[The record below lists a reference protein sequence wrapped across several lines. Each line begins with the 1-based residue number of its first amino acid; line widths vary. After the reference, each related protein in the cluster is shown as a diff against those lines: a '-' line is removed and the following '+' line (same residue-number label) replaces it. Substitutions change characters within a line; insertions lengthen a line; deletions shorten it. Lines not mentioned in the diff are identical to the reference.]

1 MSLYQ
6 IEMSLHSIH
15 YRNVSSL
22 SSDSDHSDQ
31 SASASNTPPAKRIK
45 KPSASTRQHKGTYR
59 HKVLD
64 KYKKSKKRQNV
75 VSSSSSSSTSSSA
88 TSSDSFDS
96 DHVTTMKKYKR
107 KTHHKK
113 HSKKISSKSLR
124 KGKVKHSALM
134 QYANNYLK
142 PYYENEPV
150 ARDDKLSIAPCS
162 EFISLALVN
171 KGRTIHE
178 DDTFSKAS
186 LHGGVDEIR
195 GTKSP
200 LELDDIVPSETRFV
214 LVEGPPGIGKST
226 LAWELCR
233 KCDTLTSLKHYKMVL
248 LLKLRERRVQN
259 ATSLKDLIYHEDKQF
274 QRKVV
279 NEVRKCE
286 GEGVLFIL
294 DGFDEMPLVIY
305 KENSLIMR
313 LISGSCLPKAT
324 RLVTSRPSVPHKF
337 FPRGFRH
344 VEVLGFTDE
353 CRKKFVEVAFEL
365 EPKILAHFKKFML
378 SNPIINSLMYIPIN
392 CAIIAKVYK
401 DIRKSRELM
410 PKTMTQ
416 LYTIL
421 TLVMIKR
428 HMISSGQ
435 WDEDTRVP
443 SSLKDLPESISMDLK
458 RVSQLAYSGLFKYS
472 HLFKYGDLFKKDV
485 QLVFTDSDVGE
496 GFQHL
501 GLMNAVKE
509 MYVCEGAAT
518 SYSFL
523 HRSIQEFL
531 AAWYVSCHSDLV
543 DEASSKIVYK
553 SVFREVTP
561 QLRVFG
567 QFLCGIVG
575 YNEKFFQG
583 IPTQSIFNS
592 YYLLHCLYE
601 IQDIS
606 KHSLDIK
613 TSHLDILTPLDVYV
627 FGYCLVHV
635 PIQWQSVYIHTSLE
649 MLVHSLSEH
658 TKKTNGGTLG
668 TIKDLIIIKVR
679 HSVHVL
685 SKLTS
690 LTKYFPKFH
699 INSFILYD
707 ISSPFVPV
715 LSDWISKSS
724 PGLTSIALNFSESCE
739 DDYLLYQSIQHITN
753 LEKFSLVCCTPTQKG
768 VQELCKIIS
777 TSSTLTELLLKCQP
791 ALLGKVVKRPRLTS
805 SSLLGDQ
812 LHYKRS
818 ELFTSYELYPVLQAA
833 LSSSTIS
840 TLETNFGYRV
850 CTNAGSIEHVTLDL
864 TSSSSACLKIHQLE
878 VLRAESVQ
886 YLSCIAE
893 MNSIKS
899 IRVHIYNI
907 DDILLAM
914 PHFCCNFIMSLN
926 DSLCHSM
933 ENFYFTIIL
942 SGKYFTEDVKSNP
955 PFRDCMARALRR
967 DPAVPRHNLRRSQ
980 SLCDLRTL
988 HFPHHNQL
996 LQQHDSPRLLSSY
1009 GWRHIPLEKRS
1020 LFAPKQPSLYQ
1031 SCPDLLEM
1039 QALQNMHPLLQK
1051 ALKYD
1056 QYNQYCQLA
1065 YYDEM
1070 SLF

>member
-31 SASASNTPPAKRIK
+31 SASASNTPPAERK
-45 KPSASTRQHKGTYR
+45 KPSTSTRQHKGTHK
-59 HKVLD
+59 HKVLH
-64 KYKKSKKRQNV
+64 KHKKSKKRQRV
-75 VSSSSSSSTSSSA
+75 VSSSNSSSTSSSA

-96 DHVTTMKKYKR
+96 DHVTTTKKHKK

-124 KGKVKHSALM
+124 KGKVQHSALM
-134 QYANNYLK
+134 QYASNYLK
-142 PYYENEPV
+142 PYYQNESV

-162 EFISLALVN
+162 EFISLALVD

-186 LHGGVDEIR
+186 LDSDVDEIR
-195 GTKSP
+195 GAKSP
-200 LELDDIVPSETRFV
+200 LELDDIVPSGTRFV

-233 KCDTLTSLKHYKMVL
+233 KWDTLTSLKHYKMVL

-259 ATSLKDLIYHEDKQF
+259 ATSLEDLIHHEDKRF

-286 GEGVLFIL
+286 GEGVLFML
-294 DGFDEMPLVIY
+294 DGFDEMPSVVHD
-305 KENSLIMR
+305 ENRLIIQ

-324 RLVTSRPSVPHKF
+324 RLVTSRPSALKSY
-337 FPRGFRH
+337 FPQGFRH
-344 VEVLGFTDE
+344 VEVCGFTDE
-353 CRKKFVEVAFEL
+353 CKVRFAEIAFKS
-365 EPKILAHFKKFML
+365 EPKVLAHFKDFIF
-378 SNPIINSLMYIPIN
+378 SNPVINSLMYIPVN
-392 CAIIAKVYK
+392 CAIIAQVYK

-421 TLVMIKR
+421 TLVLIRR

-435 WDEDTRVP
+435 WDKHSKVP
-443 SSLKDLPESISMDLK
+443 SSLKDLPESVSIDLEK
-458 RVSQLAYSGLFKYS
+458 VSKLAYSGLFKE
-472 HLFKYGDLFKKDV
+472 DV

-496 GFQHL
+496 GFEHL

-523 HRSIQEFL
+523 HLSIQEFL

-543 DEASSKIVYK
+543 DEASSKIV
-553 SVFREVTP
+553 SQSGQVTP
-561 QLRVFG
+561 HLRVFG

-575 YNEKFFQG
+575 YNEKIFQG
-583 IPTQSIFNS
+583 ILTQSS
-592 YYLLHCLYE
+592 YQVHCLYE
-601 IQDIS
+601 IRDIS
-606 KHSLDIK
+606 ELKLDIK
-613 TSHLDILTPLDVYV
+613 TSLLQLYNPLDMYV

-635 PIQWQSVYIHTSLE
+635 PIQCQLVFINTSLE
-649 MLVHSLSEH
+649 MLMHSLSEH

-668 TIKDLIIIKVR
+668 TIKHLHIVV
-679 HSVHVL
+679 HHGVHVS

-699 INSFILYD
+699 IDSLTLSG
-707 ISSPFVPV
+707 ISSPLVPV
-715 LSDWISKSS
+715 LSDWISKSL
-724 PGLTSIALNFSESCE
+724 PGLTSIALDFSESCE
-739 DDYLLYQSIQHITN
+739 DDCLLYQSIQHITN
-753 LEKFSLVCCTPTQKG
+753 LEKFSLVCRTPTQKG

-777 TSSTLTELLLKCQP
+777 TSSTLTKSVLQCHP
-791 ALLGKVVKRPRLTS
+791 ALLSDVAKPLPGDP
-805 SSLLGDQ
+805 SLPTLGD
-812 LHYKRS
+812 LLPYKRS

-840 TLETNFGYRV
+840 TLDTNFGYRV
-850 CTNAGSIEHVTLDL
+850 CTNAGSIEHVTLEL
-864 TSSSSACLKIHQLE
+864 IPSTSLSSKIHPLE
-878 VLRAESVQ
+878 VLRSFQ

-899 IRVHIYNI
+899 IRVGIHNI

-914 PHFCCNFIMSLN
+914 PHFCCNYIMSLK
-926 DSLCHSM
+926 DSLHHSM
-933 ENFYFTIIL
+933 ENLNFVSSRYFTHDI
-942 SGKYFTEDVKSNP
+942 KSNP
-955 PFRDCMARALRR
+955 PFRDCMAHALRR

-988 HFPHHNQL
+988 HFPHRHQL
-996 LQQHDSPRLLSSY
+996 LQQHDSPRPLSLLRYRSHPSY
-1009 GWRHIPLEKRS
+1009 GWRHILLKYTGHI
-1020 LFAPKQPSLYQ
+1020 QPSLYQ

-1056 QYNQYCQLA
+1056 QLYYKKTKQLRCT
-1065 YYDEM
+1065 M
-1070 SLF
+1070 

>member
-6 IEMSLHSIH
+6 IEMLLHSIH

-31 SASASNTPPAKRIK
+31 SASASNTPPAERK
-45 KPSASTRQHKGTYR
+45 KPSTSTRQHKGTHK

-64 KYKKSKKRQNV
+64 KHKKSKKRQRV
-75 VSSSSSSSTSSSA
+75 VSSSSPSSTSSSA

-96 DHVTTMKKYKR
+96 DHVTTTKKHKK

-113 HSKKISSKSLR
+113 HSKKISNKSPR

-142 PYYENEPV
+142 PYYENESV
-150 ARDDKLSIAPCS
+150 ACDDKLSIAPCS
-162 EFISLALVN
+162 EFINLALVN
-171 KGRTIHE
+171 KGRAIHE
-178 DDTFSKAS
+178 DDRFSQAS

-195 GTKSP
+195 GAITP
-200 LELDDIVPSETRFV
+200 LELDDIVPSGTRFV

-233 KCDTLTSLKHYKMVL
+233 KWDTLTSLKHYKMVL

-259 ATSLKDLIYHEDKQF
+259 ATSLEDLIYHDDKRF
-274 QRKVV
+274 RREVV
-279 NEVRKCE
+279 NEVWKCE

-294 DGFDEMPLVIY
+294 DGFDEMSSVIR

-324 RLVTSRPSVPHKF
+324 RLVTSRPSALKSY
-337 FPRGFRH
+337 FPQGFRH
-344 VEVLGFTDE
+344 VEVCGFTDE
-353 CRKKFVEVAFEL
+353 CKVRFAEIAFKS
-365 EPKILAHFKKFML
+365 EPKVLAHFKDFIF
-378 SNPIINSLMYIPIN
+378 SNPVINSLMYIPVN
-392 CAIIAKVYK
+392 CAIIAQVYK

-416 LYTIL
+416 LYTTL
-421 TLVMIKR
+421 TLVLIRR

-435 WDEDTRVP
+435 WDKHSKVP
-443 SSLKDLPESISMDLK
+443 SSLKDLPESVSIDLE
-458 RVSQLAYSGLFKYS
+458 RVSQLACSGLFEE
-472 HLFKYGDLFKKDV
+472 DV

-496 GFQHL
+496 DFQHL

-523 HRSIQEFL
+523 HLSIQEFL

-543 DEASSKIVYK
+543 DEASKTVSQFGQVIPHLK
-553 SVFREVTP
+553 
-561 QLRVFG
+561 VFG

-575 YNEKFFQG
+575 YIEKIFQG
-583 IPTQSIFNS
+583 IKTQFS
-592 YYLLHCLYE
+592 YLMHCLYE
-601 IQDIS
+601 IRDIS
-606 KHSLDIK
+606 ELKLNIK
-613 TSHLDILTPLDVYV
+613 TFYIQLSTPLRLTTPLDVYV

-635 PIQWQSVYIHTSLE
+635 PIQCQKVSIHTSLE

-668 TIKDLIIIKVR
+668 TIKNLHIDV
-679 HSVHVL
+679 HDSVHVS

-699 INSFILYD
+699 INSLTLYG
-707 ISSPFVPV
+707 ISSPLVPV

-724 PGLTSIALNFSESCE
+724 PGLTSIALKFSESCE
-739 DDYLLYQSIQHITN
+739 DDCLLYQSIQHITN
-753 LEKFSLVCCTPTQKG
+753 LQEFSLVCRTPTRKG

-777 TSSTLTELLLKCQP
+777 TSSTLTKLVLQCHP
-791 ALLGKVVKRPRLTS
+791 ALLSDVVKA
-805 SSLLGDQ
+805 LLGDPS
-812 LHYKRS
+812 LPTLGDPLPYKRS

-840 TLETNFGYRV
+840 TLKTNFGCRV
-850 CTNAGSIEHVTLDL
+850 CTNAGSIEHVTLE
-864 TSSSSACLKIHQLE
+864 SHKIHPLE
-878 VLRAESVQ
+878 MLRSFQ
-886 YLSCIAE
+886 YLSCVAE
-893 MNSIKS
+893 MNSKS
-899 IRVHIYNI
+899 ISAQVHNI
-907 DDILLAM
+907 DDILFAM

-926 DSLCHSM
+926 DSLHHST
-933 ENFYFTIIL
+933 ENLNLTDILSSRYFTP
-942 SGKYFTEDVKSNP
+942 KVKSNP

-980 SLCDLRTL
+980 SLCDFRTL
-988 HFPHHNQL
+988 HFPHRHQL
-996 LQQHDSPRLLSSY
+996 LQQHDSPRPLPLKRYHSHPSY
-1009 GWRHIPLEKRS
+1009 GWRHIPLKS
-1020 LFAPKQPSLYQ
+1020 TGNIPFLYQ

-1051 ALKYD
+1051 VLRCYE
-1056 QYNQYCQLA
+1056 L
-1065 YYDEM
+1065 YYR
-1070 SLF
+1070 

>member
-1 MSLYQ
+1 MLIYYH
-6 IEMSLHSIH
+6 EMSLHSIH
-15 YRNVSSL
+15 YRNDSSL
-22 SSDSDHSDQ
+22 SSDSDSANQ
-31 SASASNTPPAKRIK
+31 SASASNTPPAKRK
-45 KPSASTRQHKGTYR
+45 KPSASTRQHKGTYK
-59 HKVLD
+59 HKVRG
-64 KYKKSKKRQNV
+64 KHKRNKKRQRA
-75 VSSSSSSSTSSSA
+75 SSSSSTSSSA

-96 DHVTTMKKYKR
+96 DHVTTTKKRHKG
-107 KTHHKK
+107 KHHKK
-113 HSKKISSKSLR
+113 HSMKISSKSL
-124 KGKVKHSALM
+124 KGNKKRNEPMLVRYTN
-134 QYANNYLK
+134 QYLK
-142 PYYENEPV
+142 PYYQNKPV

-162 EFISLALVN
+162 EFISLALVE

-178 DDTFSKAS
+178 NDTFSQAS
-186 LHGGVDEIR
+186 LYGGVDEIR
-195 GTKSP
+195 GAKTP
-200 LELDDIVPSETRFV
+200 LELDDIVPSGTRFV

-233 KCDTLTSLKHYKMVL
+233 KWDTLTSLKHYKMVL

-259 ATSLKDLIYHEDKQF
+259 ATSLEDLIYHDDERF
-274 QRKVV
+274 RREVV
-279 NEVRKCE
+279 NEVWKCE

-294 DGFDEMPLVIY
+294 DGFDEMPSVIR

-324 RLVTSRPSVPHKF
+324 RLVTSRPSALKSY
-337 FPRGFRH
+337 FPQGFRH
-344 VEVLGFTDE
+344 VEVCGFTDE
-353 CRKKFVEVAFEL
+353 CKVRFAEIAFKS
-365 EPKILAHFKKFML
+365 EPKVLAHFKDFIF
-378 SNPIINSLMYIPIN
+378 SNPVINSLMYIPVN
-392 CAIIAKVYK
+392 CAIIAQVYK

-416 LYTIL
+416 LYTTL
-421 TLVMIKR
+421 TLVLIRR

-435 WDEDTRVP
+435 WDKHSKVP
-443 SSLKDLPESISMDLK
+443 SSLKDLPESVSIDLK
-458 RVSQLAYSGLFKYS
+458 RVSQLAYSGLFKE
-472 HLFKYGDLFKKDV
+472 DV

-523 HRSIQEFL
+523 HLSIQEFL

-543 DEASSKIVYK
+543 DEASSKIVTQ
-553 SVFREVTP
+553 SGQVIP
-561 QLRVFG
+561 HLRVFG

-575 YNEKFFQG
+575 YNEKIFQG
-583 IPTQSIFNS
+583 IPTQFS
-592 YYLLHCLYE
+592 YLMHCLYE
-601 IQDIS
+601 IRDIS
-606 KHSLDIK
+606 ELLIKSFLLHIQLSKLKLNISLF
-613 TSHLDILTPLDVYV
+613 TPLDMYV

-635 PIQWQSVYIHTSLE
+635 PIQCQLVLIDTSLE

-668 TIKDLIIIKVR
+668 TIEDLHIEVH
-679 HSVHVL
+679 HSVHVS

-699 INSFILYD
+699 IDYLALNG
-707 ISSPFVPV
+707 ISSPLIPV

-724 PGLTSIALNFSESCE
+724 PGLTRIALKFSESC
-739 DDYLLYQSIQHITN
+739 DDDCLLYQSIQHITN
-753 LEKFSLVCCTPTQKG
+753 LEKFNLMCRTPTQKG

-777 TSSTLTELLLKCQP
+777 TSSTLTELRLQCYP
-791 ALLGKVVKRPRLTS
+791 ALLGEVVKPLP
-805 SSLLGDQ
+805 
-812 LHYKRS
+812 YKRS

-840 TLETNFGYRV
+840 TLETNFGCRV
-850 CTNAGSIEHVTLDL
+850 CTNAGSIEHVTLEL
-864 TSSSSACLKIHQLE
+864 IPSTSLSSKIHPLE
-878 VLRAESVQ
+878 VLRSFQ

-899 IRVHIYNI
+899 IRAQIHNI

-914 PHFCCNFIMSLN
+914 PHFCCNYIMSLN
-926 DSLCHSM
+926 DSLRHSM
-933 ENFYFTIIL
+933 ENLNFASSRYFTH
-942 SGKYFTEDVKSNP
+942 DVKSNP

-988 HFPHHNQL
+988 HFPHHHQL
-996 LQQHDSPRLLSSY
+996 LQQHDSPRPLSSY
-1009 GWRHIPLEKRS
+1009 GWRYIPLKNTGHIQPFP
-1020 LFAPKQPSLYQ
+1020 LGVLAPIERSLYQ

-1039 QALQNMHPLLQK
+1039 QALQNMHPLLHN
-1051 ALKYD
+1051 ALGYD
-1056 QYNQYCQLA
+1056 QL
-1065 YYDEM
+1065 YYTHAPSFTESSEFELSSTSD
-1070 SLF
+1070 SSFC

>member
-1 MSLYQ
+1 
-6 IEMSLHSIH
+6 
-15 YRNVSSL
+15 
-22 SSDSDHSDQ
+22 
-31 SASASNTPPAKRIK
+31 
-45 KPSASTRQHKGTYR
+45 
-59 HKVLD
+59 
-64 KYKKSKKRQNV
+64 
-75 VSSSSSSSTSSSA
+75 
-88 TSSDSFDS
+88 
-96 DHVTTMKKYKR
+96 
-107 KTHHKK
+107 
-113 HSKKISSKSLR
+113 
-124 KGKVKHSALM
+124 M
-134 QYANNYLK
+134 QYANKYLK
-142 PYYENEPV
+142 PYYQNESV
-150 ARDDKLSIAPCS
+150 ARDDKLSIAPCN
-162 EFISLALVN
+162 EFISLALVD

-195 GTKSP
+195 GAKSP
-200 LELDDIVPSETRFV
+200 LELDDIVPSGTRFV

-233 KCDTLTSLKHYKMVL
+233 KWDTLTSLKHYKMVL
-248 LLKLRERRVQN
+248 QLKLREGRVQN
-259 ATSLKDLIYHEDKQF
+259 ATSLEDLIYHDDEQF
-274 QRKVV
+274 RQKVV
-279 NEVRKCE
+279 NEVWKCE

-294 DGFDEMPLVIY
+294 DGFDEMPSVIR

-324 RLVTSRPSVPHKF
+324 RLVTSRPSGLKSY
-337 FPRGFRH
+337 FPQGFRH

-353 CRKKFVEVAFEL
+353 CKVRYAEIAFKS
-365 EPKILAHFKKFML
+365 EPKVLAHFKDFIF
-378 SNPIINSLMYIPIN
+378 SNPVINSLMYIPVN
-392 CAIIAKVYK
+392 CAIIAQVYK

-416 LYTIL
+416 LYTTL
-421 TLVMIKR
+421 TLVLIRR

-443 SSLKDLPESISMDLK
+443 SSLKDLPESVSIDLK
-458 RVSQLAYSGLFKYS
+458 RVSQLAYSGLFKE
-472 HLFKYGDLFKKDV
+472 DV

-523 HRSIQEFL
+523 HLSIQEFL

-543 DEASSKIVYK
+543 DEASSQIVSQYGLMI
-553 SVFREVTP
+553 P
-561 QLRVFG
+561 HLRVFG
-567 QFLCGIVG
+567 QFLCGTVG
-575 YNEKFFQG
+575 YNEKIFQG
-583 IPTQSIFNS
+583 IPTQSLFDSS
-592 YYLLHCLYE
+592 YLFHCLYE

-606 KHSLDIK
+606 ELKLDIK
-613 TSHLDILTPLDVYV
+613 TFLLHIHLSTPLDVYV

-635 PIQWQSVYIHTSLE
+635 PIQCQTVGISTSLE
-649 MLVHSLSEH
+649 MLMHSLSEH
-658 TKKTNGGTLG
+658 TKKTNDGTLG
-668 TIKDLIIIKVR
+668 TIKDLHISVH
-679 HSVHVL
+679 HSVHVS

-699 INSFILYD
+699 IDSLTLYG
-707 ISSPFVPV
+707 ISSPLVPV

-724 PGLTSIALNFSESCE
+724 PGLTSIALKFSESCE

-753 LEKFSLVCCTPTQKG
+753 LEKFSLVCHTPTRKG
-768 VQELCKIIS
+768 VQELYKIIS
-777 TSSTLTELLLKCQP
+777 TSSTLTKLVLQCHP
-791 ALLGKVVKRPRLTS
+791 ALLSDVAKPLPGDP
-805 SSLLGDQ
+805 SLPTLGDPS
-812 LHYKRS
+812 LPTLGDLLPYKRS

-840 TLETNFGYRV
+840 TLETNFGCRV
-850 CTNAGSIEHVTLDL
+850 CTNAGSIQHVTLKL
-864 TSSSSACLKIHQLE
+864 TPLTFLSLKFHPLE
-878 VLRAESVQ
+878 VLRSFQ

-899 IRVHIYNI
+899 ITVEIDNI
-907 DDILLAM
+907 DDKLFAM

-926 DSLCHSM
+926 DSLHHSM
-933 ENFYFTIIL
+933 ENLDFISLTY
-942 SGKYFTEDVKSNP
+942 DVKNDP
-955 PFRDCMARALRR
+955 PFRDCMVRALRR

-988 HFPHHNQL
+988 HFPHRHQL
-996 LQQHDSPRLLSSY
+996 LQQHDSPRPLSSY
-1009 GWRHIPLEKRS
+1009 GWRHMRS
-1020 LFAPKQPSLYQ
+1020 AFDPIELTLYQ

-1051 ALKYD
+1051 ALKCD
-1056 QYNQYCQLA
+1056 QL
-1065 YYDEM
+1065 YYK
-1070 SLF
+1070 

>member
-1 MSLYQ
+1 MYLHIVVLIYYH
-6 IEMSLHSIH
+6 EMSLHSIH
-15 YRNVSSL
+15 YRNDPSL

-31 SASASNTPPAKRIK
+31 SSSASNTPPAKRK
-45 KPSASTRQHKGTYR
+45 KPSGTHK

-64 KYKKSKKRQNV
+64 KHKKSKKRQRV

-96 DHVTTMKKYKR
+96 DHVTTTKKHRR

-134 QYANNYLK
+134 QYANKYLK
-142 PYYENEPV
+142 PYYQNESV

-162 EFISLALVN
+162 EFINLALVD

-178 DDTFSKAS
+178 DDAFSKAS

-195 GTKSP
+195 GAKSP

-233 KCDTLTSLKHYKMVL
+233 KWDTLTSLKHYKMVL

-259 ATSLKDLIYHEDKQF
+259 ATSLEDLIYHEDKQF

-279 NEVRKCE
+279 SELRKCE

-294 DGFDEMPLVIY
+294 DGFDEMPSVIC

-313 LISGSCLPKAT
+313 LIRGSCLPKAT

-337 FPRGFRH
+337 FPWGFRH

-353 CRKKFVEVAFEL
+353 CRKNFVEVAFES

-416 LYTIL
+416 LYTTL
-421 TLVMIKR
+421 TLVLIKR

-443 SSLKDLPESISMDLK
+443 SSLKDLPDLK
-458 RVSQLAYSGLFKYS
+458 RVSELAYSGLFKK
-472 HLFKYGDLFKKDV
+472 HV

-523 HRSIQEFL
+523 HLSIQEFL

-543 DEASSKIVYK
+543 DEASSKVSQYGRVI
-553 SVFREVTP
+553 P
-561 QLRVFG
+561 HLRVFG

-583 IPTQSIFNS
+583 ILTRSPIDP
-592 YYLLHCLYE
+592 YLMHCLYE
-601 IQDIS
+601 IRDIS
-606 KHSLDIK
+606 ELKLDIK
-613 TSHLDILTPLDVYV
+613 TSLLHIQLTKFKLNIYISLSTPLDVYV

-635 PIQWQSVYIHTSLE
+635 PIQWLLVSIHTSLE

-668 TIKDLIIIKVR
+668 TIKYLHIDVH
-679 HSVHVL
+679 HSVHVS

-699 INSFILYD
+699 INHLTLNG
-707 ISSPFVPV
+707 ISSPLVPV
-715 LSDWISKSS
+715 LSDWISKCS
-724 PGLTSIALNFSESCE
+724 PGLTSIVLRFSESCE

-753 LEKFSLVCCTPTQKG
+753 LERFSLLCRTPTQKG

-777 TSSTLTELLLKCQP
+777 TSSTLTKLELECHP
-791 ALLGKVVKRPRLTS
+791 ALLGGVAKPLPGDP
-805 SSLLGDQ
+805 SLPTLGD
-812 LHYKRS
+812 LLPYKRS

-850 CTNAGSIEHVTLDL
+850 CTNAGSIEHVTLE
-864 TSSSSACLKIHQLE
+864 SHKIHPLE
-878 VLRAESVQ
+878 MLRSFQ

-899 IRVHIYNI
+899 ITVRIDI
-907 DDILLAM
+907 DDILFAV
-914 PHFCCNFIMSLN
+914 PHSCCNFIMSLN
-926 DSLCHSM
+926 DSLSHSI
-933 ENFYFTIIL
+933 EKIHFITGLYP
-942 SGKYFTEDVKSNP
+942 KVNP
-955 PFRDCMARALRR
+955 PFRDCMARTLRR

-988 HFPHHNQL
+988 HFPHRHQL
-996 LQQHDSPRLLSSY
+996 LQQHDSPRPLPLKRYHSHPNY
-1009 GWRHIPLEKRS
+1009 GWRHIPLKS
-1020 LFAPKQPSLYQ
+1020 TGHTQPFLYQ

-1051 ALKYD
+1051 ALECD
-1056 QYNQYCQLA
+1056 QL
-1065 YYDEM
+1065 YYKIQNN
-1070 SLF
+1070 

>member
-1 MSLYQ
+1 MLIYYH
-6 IEMSLHSIH
+6 EMSLHSIH
-15 YRNVSSL
+15 YRNDSSL
-22 SSDSDHSDQ
+22 SSDSDSANQ
-31 SASASNTPPAKRIK
+31 SASASNTPPAKRK
-45 KPSASTRQHKGTYR
+45 KPSASTRQHKGTYK
-59 HKVLD
+59 HKVRG
-64 KYKKSKKRQNV
+64 KHKRNKKRQRA
-75 VSSSSSSSTSSSA
+75 SSSSSTSSST

-96 DHVTTMKKYKR
+96 DHVTTTKKRHKR
-107 KTHHKK
+107 KHHKK
-113 HSKKISSKSLR
+113 HSKKISSKSLKR
-124 KGKVKHSALM
+124 IKQRIEPALVR
-134 QYANNYLK
+134 YANYLK
-142 PYYENEPV
+142 SYYQNESV

-162 EFISLALVN
+162 EFISLALVD
-171 KGRTIHE
+171 KGRTIYE

-186 LHGGVDEIR
+186 LDSGVDEIR
-195 GTKSP
+195 GAKSP
-200 LELDDIVPSETRFV
+200 LELDDIVPSGTRFV

-226 LAWELCR
+226 LARELCR
-233 KCDTLTSLKHYKMVL
+233 KWDTLTSLKHYKMVL

-259 ATSLKDLIYHEDKQF
+259 ATSLEDLIYHDDERF
-274 QRKVV
+274 RREVV
-279 NEVRKCE
+279 NEVWKCE

-294 DGFDEMPLVIY
+294 DGFDEMPPSVVHD
-305 KENSLIMR
+305 ENRLIMR

-324 RLVTSRPSVPHKF
+324 RLVTSRPSALKSY
-337 FPRGFRH
+337 FPQGFRH
-344 VEVLGFTDE
+344 VEVCGFTDE
-353 CRKKFVEVAFEL
+353 CKGRFAEIAFKSEPEV
-365 EPKILAHFKKFML
+365 LAHFKDFIF
-378 SNPIINSLMYIPIN
+378 SNPVINSLMYIPVN
-392 CAIIAKVYK
+392 CAIIAQVFK

-421 TLVMIKR
+421 TLVLIRR
-428 HMISSGQ
+428 HMISSGK
-435 WDEDTRVP
+435 WDKHSRVP
-443 SSLKDLPESISMDLK
+443 SSLEDLPESVSIDLK
-458 RVSQLAYSGLFKYS
+458 RVSELAYSGLFKE
-472 HLFKYGDLFKKDV
+472 DV
-485 QLVFTDSDVGE
+485 QLVFTDSYAGE

-523 HRSIQEFL
+523 HLSIQEFL

-543 DEASSKIVYK
+543 DEASSKIV
-553 SVFREVTP
+553 SQSGQVIP
-561 QLRVFG
+561 HLRVFG

-583 IPTQSIFNS
+583 ILTPSPFTSS
-592 YYLLHCLYE
+592 YLLYCLYE

-613 TSHLDILTPLDVYV
+613 TSRLDMLTSRLDIQLYTPLYVYV

-635 PIQWQSVYIHTSLE
+635 PIQCQEVYIDTSLE

-668 TIKDLIIIKVR
+668 TIKDLRIRVR
-679 HSVHVL
+679 HSVHVS

-690 LTKYFPKFH
+690 LAKYLPKFH
-699 INSFILYD
+699 INSLTLNG
-707 ISSPFVPV
+707 ISSPLVQV

-724 PGLTSIALNFSESCE
+724 PGLTSIALIFFESCE

-753 LEKFSLVCCTPTQKG
+753 LKKFSLVCFTPSQKG

-777 TSSTLTELLLKCQP
+777 TSSTLTELVLQWTP
-791 ALLGKVVKRPRLTS
+791 GEVVKPLP
-805 SSLLGDQ
+805 
-812 LHYKRS
+812 YKRS
-818 ELFTSYELYPVLQAA
+818 ELFTSELYPVLQAA

-864 TSSSSACLKIHQLE
+864 TPIHPLDM
-878 VLRAESVQ
+878 LRSFQ

-899 IRVHIYNI
+899 ITVVIYSVA
-907 DDILLAM
+907 DKLFAM
-914 PHFCCNFIMSLN
+914 PHFCCNCIMSLN
-926 DSLCHSM
+926 DSLRHSM
-933 ENFYFTIIL
+933 ENLNLTNIIGGYFT
-942 SGKYFTEDVKSNP
+942 YVKNNP

-967 DPAVPRHNLRRSQ
+967 DPAVPQHNLRRSQ

-988 HFPHHNQL
+988 HFPHRHQL
-996 LQQHDSPRLLSSY
+996 LQQHDSPRPLPLKRYHSHPSY
-1009 GWRHIPLEKRS
+1009 GWRHILKNTGHIQS
-1020 LFAPKQPSLYQ
+1020 SLYQ

-1051 ALKYD
+1051 ALKCD
-1056 QYNQYCQLA
+1056 QL
-1065 YYDEM
+1065 YYKIQKKLRCTIM
-1070 SLF
+1070 

>member
-31 SASASNTPPAKRIK
+31 SASASNTPAKRK
-45 KPSASTRQHKGTYR
+45 KPSASTRQHKGTYK

-64 KYKKSKKRQNV
+64 KHKKSKKRHV

-96 DHVTTMKKYKR
+96 DHVTTTKKHKK

-162 EFISLALVN
+162 EFISLALVD

-186 LHGGVDEIR
+186 LDSDVDEIR
-195 GTKSP
+195 GAKSP
-200 LELDDIVPSETRFV
+200 LELDDIVPSGTRFV

-233 KCDTLTSLKHYKMVL
+233 KWDTLTSLKHYKTVL
-248 LLKLRERRVQN
+248 LLKLHERRVQN
-259 ATSLKDLIYHEDKQF
+259 ATSLEDLIHHEDKRF

-294 DGFDEMPLVIY
+294 DGFDEMPSVVHD
-305 KENSLIMR
+305 ENRLIIQ

-324 RLVTSRPSVPHKF
+324 RLVTSRPSALKSY
-337 FPRGFRH
+337 FPQGFRH
-344 VEVLGFTDE
+344 VEVCGFTDE
-353 CRKKFVEVAFEL
+353 CKVRFAETAFKS
-365 EPKILAHFKKFML
+365 EPKVLVHFKDFIF
-378 SNPIINSLMYIPIN
+378 SNPVINSLMYIPVN
-392 CAIIAKVYK
+392 CAIIAQVFK

-416 LYTIL
+416 LYTTL
-421 TLVMIKR
+421 TLVLIRR
-428 HMISSGQ
+428 HMISSGK
-435 WDEDTRVP
+435 WDEDTRVL
-443 SSLKDLPESISMDLK
+443 SSLKDLPESVSIDLK
-458 RVSQLAYSGLFKYS
+458 RVSQLAYSG
-472 HLFKYGDLFKKDV
+472 LFKKDV

-518 SYSFL
+518 SYSFPHL
-523 HRSIQEFL
+523 SIQEFL

-543 DEASSKIVYK
+543 DEASSKIV
-553 SVFREVTP
+553 SQSGLGQVTP
-561 QLRVFG
+561 HLRVFG

-575 YNEKFFQG
+575 YNEKFFQA
-583 IPTQSIFNS
+583 ILTRCLLDP
-592 YYLLHCLYE
+592 YLLHCLYE
-601 IQDIS
+601 IRDIS
-606 KHSLDIK
+606 ELKLDIK
-613 TSHLDILTPLDVYV
+613 TSLLHIHLSKLKLKLIISLLNPLDVYV
-627 FGYCLVHV
+627 FGYCLVHA
-635 PIQWQSVYIHTSLE
+635 PIQWQLVLIYTSLE

-668 TIKDLIIIKVR
+668 TIKYLQIDVH
-679 HSVHVL
+679 HSVHVS

-699 INSFILYD
+699 IDYLTLNG
-707 ISSPFVPV
+707 ISSPLVPV

-724 PGLTSIALNFSESCE
+724 PGLTSIALIFFESCE
-739 DDYLLYQSIQHITN
+739 DDCLLFQSIQHITN
-753 LEKFSLVCCTPTQKG
+753 LEEFGLVCRTPTQKG
-768 VQELCKIIS
+768 VQELFKIIS
-777 TSSTLTELLLKCQP
+777 TSSTLTKLVLQCHP
-791 ALLGKVVKRPRLTS
+791 AGDP
-805 SSLLGDQ
+805 SLPTLGD
-812 LHYKRS
+812 LLPYERS
-818 ELFTSYELYPVLQAA
+818 ELFPSYELYPVLQAA

-840 TLETNFGYRV
+840 TLETSFGCRV
-850 CTNAGSIEHVTLDL
+850 CTNAGSIQHVTLK
-864 TSSSSACLKIHQLE
+864 SHKIHPLE
-878 VLRAESVQ
+878 MLWSFQ

-899 IRVHIYNI
+899 ITVGILQI
-907 DDILLAM
+907 DDILFAM

-926 DSLCHSM
+926 DSLHHSM
-933 ENFYFTIIL
+933 ENLDLTY
-942 SGKYFTEDVKSNP
+942 DVKNDP

-988 HFPHHNQL
+988 HFPHRHQL
-996 LQQHDSPRLLSSY
+996 LQQHDSPRPLSSY
-1009 GWRHIPLEKRS
+1009 GWRHIPLKKHIFV
-1020 LFAPKQPSLYQ
+1020 LDQPSLYQ

-1056 QYNQYCQLA
+1056 QLYKKYKN
-1065 YYDEM
+1065 
-1070 SLF
+1070 

>member
-1 MSLYQ
+1 MLIYYH
-6 IEMSLHSIH
+6 EMSLHSIH
-15 YRNVSSL
+15 YRNISSL

-31 SASASNTPPAKRIK
+31 SSSASNTPPAKRK
-45 KPSASTRQHKGTYR
+45 KPSGTHK

-64 KYKKSKKRQNV
+64 KHKKSKKRQRV

-96 DHVTTMKKYKR
+96 DHVTTTKKHKR

-113 HSKKISSKSLR
+113 HSKKISSKSLKR
-124 KGKVKHSALM
+124 IKQSNEPALM

-142 PYYENEPV
+142 PYYQNESI
-150 ARDDKLSIAPCS
+150 AHDDKLSIAPCS
-162 EFISLALVN
+162 EFINLALVD
-171 KGRTIHE
+171 KGRTIYE
-178 DDTFSKAS
+178 DDAFSKAS
-186 LHGGVDEIR
+186 LHGGMDEIR
-195 GTKSP
+195 GAKSP

-226 LAWELCR
+226 LALELCR
-233 KCDTLTSLKHYKMVL
+233 KWDTLTSLKHYKMVL

-259 ATSLKDLIYHEDKQF
+259 ATSLEDLIYHEDKRF

-279 NEVRKCE
+279 SELRKCE

-294 DGFDEMPLVIY
+294 DGFDEMPSVIC
-305 KENSLIMR
+305 KENILIMR
-313 LISGSCLPKAT
+313 LIRGSCLPKAT

-337 FPRGFRH
+337 FPQGFRH

-353 CRKKFVEVAFEL
+353 CRKKFVEVAFES

-416 LYTIL
+416 LYTTL
-421 TLVMIKR
+421 TLVLIKR

-443 SSLKDLPESISMDLK
+443 SSLKDLPESVSIDLK
-458 RVSQLAYSGLFKYS
+458 RVSQLAYSGLVKE
-472 HLFKYGDLFKKDV
+472 DV

-523 HRSIQEFL
+523 HLSIQEFL

-543 DEASSKIVYK
+543 DEASSKIV
-553 SVFREVTP
+553 SQSGQVIP
-561 QLRVFG
+561 HLRVFG

-583 IPTQSIFNS
+583 ILTLSIFDSS
-592 YYLLHCLYE
+592 YLVHCLYE
-601 IQDIS
+601 IQNIS
-606 KHSLDIK
+606 ELKLDIK
-613 TSHLDILTPLDVYV
+613 TSLLHLFNPLDVYA

-635 PIQWQSVYIHTSLE
+635 PIQCQSVNIHTSLE

-658 TKKTNGGTLG
+658 TKKTNGGTLW
-668 TIKDLIIIKVR
+668 TIKDLLIDVH
-679 HSVHVL
+679 HSVHVS

-699 INSFILYD
+699 INSLTLNG
-707 ISSPFVPV
+707 ISSPLVPV

-724 PGLTSIALNFSESCE
+724 PGLTSISLKFSESCE
-739 DDYLLYQSIQHITN
+739 DDYLLFQSIQHITN
-753 LEKFSLVCCTPTQKG
+753 LKKFKLMCHTPTQKG

-777 TSSTLTELLLKCQP
+777 TSSTLKELVLKNRPAIFAVKQLL
-791 ALLGKVVKRPRLTS
+791 A
-805 SSLLGDQ
+805 
-812 LHYKRS
+812 
-818 ELFTSYELYPVLQAA
+818 SYDLYPVLQAA

-850 CTNAGSIEHVTLDL
+850 CTNAGSIECVTLDMRSYHPL
-864 TSSSSACLKIHQLE
+864 VVLSSF
-878 VLRAESVQ
+878 Q

-899 IRVHIYNI
+899 MTVQIGDI
-907 DDILLAM
+907 DDMLLAM

-926 DSLCHSM
+926 DSLHHSM
-933 ENFYFTIIL
+933 KNLDFTYF
-942 SGKYFTEDVKSNP
+942 KYLFKNP
-955 PFRDCMARALRR
+955 FFRDCMAHALQR

-980 SLCDLRTL
+980 SFCDLRTL
-988 HFPHHNQL
+988 HFPHRHQL
-996 LQQHDSPRLLSSY
+996 LQQQHDSHSYPSY
-1009 GWRHIPLEKRS
+1009 GWRHIPPRARKHIFR
-1020 LFAPKQPSLYQ
+1020 FPSLVMKPTVYQ

-1039 QALQNMHPLLQK
+1039 QALQDMHPLLQK
-1051 ALKYD
+1051 ALGC
-1056 QYNQYCQLA
+1056 NGL
-1065 YYDEM
+1065 
-1070 SLF
+1070 

>member
-1 MSLYQ
+1 MLIYYH
-6 IEMSLHSIH
+6 EMSLHSIH
-15 YRNVSSL
+15 YRNDSSL

-31 SASASNTPPAKRIK
+31 SSSASNTPPAKRK
-45 KPSASTRQHKGTYR
+45 KPSGTHK

-64 KYKKSKKRQNV
+64 KHKKSKKRQRV
-75 VSSSSSSSTSSSA
+75 VSSSSPSSTSSSA

-96 DHVTTMKKYKR
+96 DHVTTTKKHKK

-142 PYYENEPV
+142 PYYEKESVP
-150 ARDDKLSIAPCS
+150 RDDKLSIAPCS
-162 EFISLALVN
+162 EFIDLALVD

-186 LHGGVDEIR
+186 LDSGVDEIR
-195 GTKSP
+195 GAKSP

-214 LVEGPPGIGKST
+214 LVEGHPGIGKST
-226 LAWELCR
+226 LAWELC
-233 KCDTLTSLKHYKMVL
+233 KKWDTLTSLKHYKMVL

-259 ATSLKDLIYHEDKQF
+259 ATSLEDLIYHEDKQF

-279 NEVRKCE
+279 SELRKCE

-294 DGFDEMPLVIY
+294 DGFDEMPSVIY

-313 LISGSCLPKAT
+313 LIRGSCLPKAT

-337 FPRGFRH
+337 FPLGFRH

-353 CRKKFVEVAFEL
+353 CRKKFVEKSFEL

-378 SNPIINSLMYIPIN
+378 SNPIINSLMYIPVN

-416 LYTIL
+416 LYTTL
-421 TLVMIKR
+421 TLVLIRR

-443 SSLKDLPESISMDLK
+443 SSLEDLQKSDSIDLKRVAIDLK
-458 RVSQLAYSGLFKYS
+458 RVSQLAYSGLFKE
-472 HLFKYGDLFKKDV
+472 DV

-523 HRSIQEFL
+523 HLSIQEFL
-531 AAWYVSCHSDLV
+531 AAWYVSYHSDLV
-543 DEASSKIVYK
+543 DEASSKIV
-553 SVFREVTP
+553 SQFGQVTP
-561 QLRVFG
+561 HLRVFG
-567 QFLCGIVG
+567 QFLCGTVG
-575 YNEKFFQG
+575 YNEKIFQG
-583 IPTQSIFNS
+583 ILTLPPSTSS
-592 YYLLHCLYE
+592 YLMYCLYE
-601 IQDIS
+601 TRDIPEL
-606 KHSLDIK
+606 KLDIK
-613 TSHLDILTPLDVYV
+613 TSLLHLSNPLDMYV
-627 FGYCLVHV
+627 FGCCLVHV
-635 PIQWQSVYIHTSLE
+635 PIQWWLVEIDTSLE

-668 TIKDLIIIKVR
+668 TIEDLLIDVH
-679 HSVHVL
+679 HSVHVS

-690 LTKYFPKFH
+690 LAKYFH
-699 INSFILYD
+699 INSLALYH
-707 ISSPFVPV
+707 ISSPLVPV

-724 PGLTSIALNFSESCE
+724 PGLTSIALTFFESCE

-753 LEKFSLVCCTPTQKG
+753 LKKFSLVCFTHQKG

-777 TSSTLTELLLKCQP
+777 TSSTLTEL
-791 ALLGKVVKRPRLTS
+791 RL
-805 SSLLGDQ
+805 Q
-812 LHYKRS
+812 CYP
-818 ELFTSYELYPVLQAA
+818 TSYELRPVLQAA

-840 TLETNFGYRV
+840 KLVTNFGYRV
-850 CTNAGSIEHVTLDL
+850 CTNAGSIEHVTLEL
-864 TSSSSACLKIHQLE
+864 IPSTSLSLNIHPLKM
-878 VLRAESVQ
+878 LRSFQ
-886 YLSCIAE
+886 YLSWIAE

-899 IRVHIYNI
+899 IKAQIHNI

-926 DSLCHSM
+926 DSLRHSM
-933 ENFYFTIIL
+933 ENLNFT
-942 SGKYFTEDVKSNP
+942 SGGYLIYDVKNHLPFQPFHDCMACDLRSESFCDVKNHL

-988 HFPHHNQL
+988 HFPHRHQL
-996 LQQHDSPRLLSSY
+996 LQQHDSPRPLPLKRYHFHPSY
-1009 GWRHIPLEKRS
+1009 GWRYIPLKNTDHI
-1020 LFAPKQPSLYQ
+1020 QPSLYQ

-1039 QALQNMHPLLQK
+1039 QALQNMHPLLHNVLRCDQ
-1051 ALKYD
+1051 LYYKY
-1056 QYNQYCQLA
+1056 
-1065 YYDEM
+1065 
-1070 SLF
+1070 

>member
-1 MSLYQ
+1 MYLHIVVLIYYH
-6 IEMSLHSIH
+6 EMSLHSIH
-15 YRNVSSL
+15 YRNDSSL
-22 SSDSDHSDQ
+22 SSDSDSANQ
-31 SASASNTPPAKRIK
+31 SASASNTPPAKRK
-45 KPSASTRQHKGTYR
+45 KPSGTHK

-64 KYKKSKKRQNV
+64 KHKKSKKRQRV
-75 VSSSSSSSTSSSA
+75 VSSSSPSSTSSSA

-96 DHVTTMKKYKR
+96 DHVTTTKKCKR
-107 KTHHKK
+107 KYHKK
-113 HSKKISSKSLR
+113 HSTKISSKSL
-124 KGKVKHSALM
+124 KGNKKRNEPMLVRYTN
-134 QYANNYLK
+134 QYLK
-142 PYYENEPV
+142 PYYQNKPV
-150 ARDDKLSIAPCS
+150 ACDDKLSIAPCS
-162 EFISLALVN
+162 EFISLALVE
-171 KGRTIHE
+171 KDRTIHKN
-178 DDTFSKAS
+178 DTFSQAS
-186 LHGGVDEIR
+186 LYGGVDEIR
-195 GTKSP
+195 GAKTP
-200 LELDDIVPSETRFV
+200 LELDDIVPSGTRFV

-233 KCDTLTSLKHYKMVL
+233 KWDTLTSLKHYKMVL

-259 ATSLKDLIYHEDKQF
+259 ATSLEDLIYHDDERF
-274 QRKVV
+274 RREVV
-279 NEVRKCE
+279 NEVWKCE

-294 DGFDEMPLVIY
+294 DGFDEMPPSVVHD
-305 KENSLIMR
+305 ENRLIMR

-324 RLVTSRPSVPHKF
+324 RLVTSRPSALKSY
-337 FPRGFRH
+337 FPQGFRH
-344 VEVLGFTDE
+344 VEVCGFTDE
-353 CRKKFVEVAFEL
+353 CKVRFAEIAFKSEPEV
-365 EPKILAHFKKFML
+365 LAHFKDFIF
-378 SNPIINSLMYIPIN
+378 SNPVINSLMYIPVN
-392 CAIIAKVYK
+392 CAIIAQVYK

-416 LYTIL
+416 LYTTL
-421 TLVMIKR
+421 TLVLIRR
-428 HMISSGQ
+428 HMISSGK
-435 WDEDTRVP
+435 WDKHSKVP
-443 SSLKDLPESISMDLK
+443 SSLKDLPESVSIDLK
-458 RVSQLAYSGLFKYS
+458 RVSELAYSGLFKK
-472 HLFKYGDLFKKDV
+472 HV

-523 HRSIQEFL
+523 HLSIQEFL

-543 DEASSKIVYK
+543 DEVSQSGLVI
-553 SVFREVTP
+553 P
-561 QLRVFG
+561 HLRVFG

-583 IPTQSIFNS
+583 ILTLFP
-592 YYLLHCLYE
+592 YLMHCLYE
-601 IQDIS
+601 IRDIS
-606 KHSLDIK
+606 EFKLDIK
-613 TSHLDILTPLDVYV
+613 TSFLYIQLTTPLDVYV
-627 FGYCLVHV
+627 FGYCLVHA
-635 PIQWQSVYIHTSLE
+635 PIQCQLVYIDTSLE
-649 MLVHSLSEH
+649 MLMHSLSEH

-668 TIKDLIIIKVR
+668 TIKGLHIHVH
-679 HSVHVL
+679 HSVHVS

-690 LTKYFPKFH
+690 LTKYFPNFH
-699 INSFILYD
+699 IDSLTLNG
-707 ISSPFVPV
+707 ISSPLVPV
-715 LSDWISKSS
+715 LSDWISISS
-724 PGLTSIALNFSESCE
+724 PGLTSIALEFFESCE
-739 DDYLLYQSIQHITN
+739 DDYLLFQSIQHITN
-753 LEKFSLVCCTPTQKG
+753 LEKFSLVCFTPQKG

-777 TSSTLTELLLKCQP
+777 TSSTLTKLVLRYYP
-791 ALLGKVVKRPRLTS
+791 LLGELPVYPSS
-805 SSLLGDQ
+805 SSLLGDR

-850 CTNAGSIEHVTLDL
+850 CTNAGSIEHVTLEPTPSVSL
-864 TSSSSACLKIHQLE
+864 HIIHPLE
-878 VLRAESVQ
+878 VLRSFQ

-899 IRVHIYNI
+899 ISAHIDNI

-933 ENFYFTIIL
+933 EDLNFRLTNDFLRYFIC
-942 SGKYFTEDVKSNP
+942 DVKNNL

-988 HFPHHNQL
+988 HFPHRHQL
-996 LQQHDSPRLLSSY
+996 LQQHDSPRPLPLKRYHSHPSY
-1009 GWRHIPLEKRS
+1009 GWRHIPLKS
-1020 LFAPKQPSLYQ
+1020 TGHTQPFLYQ

-1051 ALKYD
+1051 ALRCYH
-1056 QYNQYCQLA
+1056 L
-1065 YYDEM
+1065 YY
-1070 SLF
+1070 S

>member
-1 MSLYQ
+1 MLIILYYH
-6 IEMSLHSIH
+6 EMSLHSIH
-15 YRNVSSL
+15 YRNDSSL
-22 SSDSDHSDQ
+22 SSDSDSANQ
-31 SASASNTPPAKRIK
+31 SASASNTPPAKRK
-45 KPSASTRQHKGTYR
+45 KPSTSTRQHKGTHK

-64 KYKKSKKRQNV
+64 KHKKSKKRQRV
-75 VSSSSSSSTSSSA
+75 VSSSNSSSTSSSA

-96 DHVTTMKKYKR
+96 DHVTTTKKCKR
-107 KTHHKK
+107 KYRKK
-113 HSKKISSKSLR
+113 HSMKISSKSL
-124 KGKVKHSALM
+124 KGNKKRNEPMLVR
-134 QYANNYLK
+134 YANQYLK
-142 PYYENEPV
+142 PYYQNESV

-162 EFISLALVN
+162 EFISLALVD

-195 GTKSP
+195 GAESP
-200 LELDDIVPSETRFV
+200 LKLDDIVPSGTRFV

-226 LAWELCR
+226 LARELCR
-233 KCDTLTSLKHYKMVL
+233 KWDTLTSLKHYKMVL

-259 ATSLKDLIYHEDKQF
+259 ATSLEDLIHHEDKRF

-294 DGFDEMPLVIY
+294 DGFDEMPSMVHD
-305 KENSLIMR
+305 ENRLIME

-324 RLVTSRPSVPHKF
+324 RLVTSRPSALKSY
-337 FPRGFRH
+337 FPQGFRH
-344 VEVLGFTDE
+344 VEVCGFTDE
-353 CRKKFVEVAFEL
+353 CKVRFAEIAFKS
-365 EPKILAHFKKFML
+365 EPKVLAHFKDFIF
-378 SNPIINSLMYIPIN
+378 SNPVINSLMYIPVN
-392 CAIIAKVYK
+392 CAIIAQVFK

-416 LYTIL
+416 LYTTL
-421 TLVMIKR
+421 TLVLIRR
-428 HMISSGQ
+428 HMISSGK
-435 WDEDTRVP
+435 WDKDTRVP
-443 SSLKDLPESISMDLK
+443 SSLEDLPESVSIDLK
-458 RVSQLAYSGLFKYS
+458 RVSQLAYSGLFKE
-472 HLFKYGDLFKKDV
+472 DV

-523 HRSIQEFL
+523 HLSIQEFL
-531 AAWYVSCHSDLV
+531 AALYVSCHSDLV
-543 DEASSKIVYK
+543 DEAFSKIVTQ
-553 SVFREVTP
+553 SGRMIP
-561 QLRVFG
+561 HLRVFG

-583 IPTQSIFNS
+583 MPTQSLLFDSS
-592 YYLLHCLYE
+592 YLVHCLYE

-606 KHSLDIK
+606 LDIK
-613 TSHLDILTPLDVYV
+613 TSRLDIHLQLSKLELNIPLDVYV

-635 PIQWQSVYIHTSLE
+635 PIQWQLVLIDTSLE

-658 TKKTNGGTLG
+658 TKQTNGGTLG
-668 TIKDLIIIKVR
+668 TIKDLHIYVHR
-679 HSVHVL
+679 SVHVS

-690 LTKYFPKFH
+690 LTKYFPRFH
-699 INSFILYD
+699 INSLTLNR
-707 ISSPFVPV
+707 ISSPLVPV

-739 DDYLLYQSIQHITN
+739 DDYLLYQFIQHITN
-753 LEKFSLVCCTPTQKG
+753 LQKFSLVCCTPPTQKG
-768 VQELCKIIS
+768 MQELCKIIS
-777 TSSTLTELLLKCQP
+777 TSSTLTELVLKCHP
-791 ALLGKVVKRPRLTS
+791 ALLGEVVKPTLMEDLR
-805 SSLLGDQ
+805 
-812 LHYKRS
+812 YKRS

-840 TLETNFGYRV
+840 TLRTNFGCRV
-850 CTNAGSIEHVTLDL
+850 CTNAGSIEHVTLELIPL
-864 TSSSSACLKIHQLE
+864 TFLSLEIHPLE
-878 VLRAESVQ
+878 VLRSFQ

-899 IRVHIYNI
+899 IKAQILYNI
-907 DDILLAM
+907 DDILFAM
-914 PHFCCNFIMSLN
+914 PHFCCNFIMNLN
-926 DSLCHSM
+926 DSLHHSI
-933 ENFYFTIIL
+933 EKIFITRLYL
-942 SGKYFTEDVKSNP
+942 KVNP
-955 PFRDCMARALRR
+955 SFRDCMARALRR

-988 HFPHHNQL
+988 HFPHHHQL
-996 LQQHDSPRLLSSY
+996 LQQHDSPRPLPSLRYHSHPSY
-1009 GWRHIPLEKRS
+1009 GWRHIPLKKISQHSVWLNKRS
-1020 LFAPKQPSLYQ
+1020 VFLPILPSLYQ

-1051 ALKYD
+1051 DLKCD
-1056 QYNQYCQLA
+1056 QL
-1065 YYDEM
+1065 YYKIQNN
-1070 SLF
+1070 

>member
-31 SASASNTPPAKRIK
+31 SPSASNTPPAKHK
-45 KPSASTRQHKGTYR
+45 KPSASTRQHKGTYK
-59 HKVLD
+59 HKVLH
-64 KYKKSKKRQNV
+64 KHKKSKKRQRV

-96 DHVTTMKKYKR
+96 DHVTTTKKYKR

-150 ARDDKLSIAPCS
+150 ARDDKPSIAPCS
-162 EFISLALVN
+162 EFISLALVE
-171 KGRTIHE
+171 KGRAIHE
-178 DDTFSKAS
+178 DDRFSQAT
-186 LHGGVDEIR
+186 LYGGVDEIR
-195 GTKSP
+195 GAKSP
-200 LELDDIVPSETRFV
+200 LELDDIVPSGTRFV

-233 KCDTLTSLKHYKMVL
+233 KWDNLTSLKHYKMVL
-248 LLKLRERRVQN
+248 QLKLRERRVQN
-259 ATSLKDLIYHEDKQF
+259 ATSLEDLIYHDDEQF
-274 QRKVV
+274 RREVV
-279 NEVRKCE
+279 NEVWKCE
-286 GEGVLFIL
+286 GEGVLFML
-294 DGFDEMPLVIY
+294 DGFDEMPPSVVHDE
-305 KENSLIMR
+305 KRLIMR

-324 RLVTSRPSVPHKF
+324 RLVTSRPSALKSY
-337 FPRGFRH
+337 FPQGFRH
-344 VEVLGFTDE
+344 VEVCGFTDE
-353 CRKKFVEVAFEL
+353 CKVRFAETAFKS
-365 EPKILAHFKKFML
+365 EPKVLAHFKDFIF
-378 SNPIINSLMYIPIN
+378 SNPVINSLMYIPVN
-392 CAIIAKVYK
+392 CAIIAQVFK

-416 LYTIL
+416 LYTTL
-421 TLVMIKR
+421 TLVLIRR
-428 HMISSGQ
+428 HMISSGK
-435 WDEDTRVP
+435 WDKHSKVP
-443 SSLKDLPESISMDLK
+443 TSLKDLPESVSIDLK
-458 RVSQLAYSGLFKYS
+458 RVSQLAYSGLFKE
-472 HLFKYGDLFKKDV
+472 DV

-523 HRSIQEFL
+523 HLSIQEFL

-543 DEASSKIVYK
+543 DEASSKIV
-553 SVFREVTP
+553 SQSGQVIP
-561 QLRVFG
+561 HLRVFG

-575 YNEKFFQG
+575 YNEKIFQETLTLSG
-583 IPTQSIFNS
+583 LDS
-592 YYLLHCLYE
+592 YLVHCLYE
-601 IQDIS
+601 IRDIS
-606 KHSLDIK
+606 ELKLDIK
-613 TSHLDILTPLDVYV
+613 NSHLYLSTPLDVYV

-635 PIQWQSVYIHTSLE
+635 PIQCQRVVIHTSLE
-649 MLVHSLSEH
+649 MLMHSLSEH

-668 TIKDLIIIKVR
+668 TIKDLRIEVH
-679 HSVHVL
+679 HSVHVS

-699 INSFILYD
+699 IDSLTLNG
-707 ISSPFVPV
+707 ISSPLVPV
-715 LSDWISKSS
+715 LCDWISKSS
-724 PGLTSIALNFSESCE
+724 PGLTSIYLDFSESCE
-739 DDYLLYQSIQHITN
+739 DDYLLFQSIQHITN
-753 LEKFSLVCCTPTQKG
+753 LEKFSLVCRTPPTQKG
-768 VQELCKIIS
+768 VQESCKIIS
-777 TSSTLTELLLKCQP
+777 TSSTLTELELECYP
-791 ALLGKVVKRPRLTS
+791 KVVKPLP
-805 SSLLGDQ
+805 
-812 LHYKRS
+812 YKRS
-818 ELFTSYELYPVLQAA
+818 KLFTSYELYPVLQAA

-840 TLETNFGYRV
+840 TLRTNFGCKV
-850 CTNAGSIEHVTLDL
+850 CTNAGSIEHVTLKL
-864 TSSSSACLKIHQLE
+864 IPLSSKIHPLDM
-878 VLRAESVQ
+878 LRSFQ

-899 IRVHIYNI
+899 ITVEIDI

-914 PHFCCNFIMSLN
+914 PHFCCNYIMSLN
-926 DSLCHSM
+926 DSLRHSM
-933 ENFYFTIIL
+933 ENLDFTGGRYL
-942 SGKYFTEDVKSNP
+942 THDVQSNP
-955 PFRDCMARALRR
+955 PFRDCMARSLRR

-988 HFPHHNQL
+988 HFPHRHQL
-996 LQQHDSPRLLSSY
+996 LQQHDSPRPLSSY
-1009 GWRHIPLEKRS
+1009 GWRHIPLKKRIV
-1020 LFAPKQPSLYQ
+1020 FASIQPSLYQ

-1051 ALKYD
+1051 ALGCD
-1056 QYNQYCQLA
+1056 QL
-1065 YYDEM
+1065 
-1070 SLF
+1070 

>member
-31 SASASNTPPAKRIK
+31 SASASNTPPAERK
-45 KPSASTRQHKGTYR
+45 KPSTSTRQHKGTHK

-64 KYKKSKKRQNV
+64 KHKKSKKRQHV
-75 VSSSSSSSTSSSA
+75 VSSSSPSSTSSSA

-96 DHVTTMKKYKR
+96 DHVTTTKKHKK

-124 KGKVKHSALM
+124 KGKVQHSALM

-142 PYYENEPV
+142 PYYQNESV
-150 ARDDKLSIAPCS
+150 VRDDKLSIAPCN
-162 EFISLALVN
+162 EFISLALVD

-186 LHGGVDEIR
+186 LHGDVDEIR
-195 GTKSP
+195 RAKSP
-200 LELDDIVPSETRFV
+200 LELDDIVPSGTRFV

-233 KCDTLTSLKHYKMVL
+233 KWDTLTSLKHYKMVL
-248 LLKLRERRVQN
+248 LLKLRERRVRN
-259 ATSLKDLIYHEDKQF
+259 ATSLEDLIHHEDKRF

-294 DGFDEMPLVIY
+294 DGFDEMPSVVHD
-305 KENSLIMR
+305 ENRLIIQ

-324 RLVTSRPSVPHKF
+324 RLVTSRPSALKSY
-337 FPRGFRH
+337 FPQGFRH
-344 VEVLGFTDE
+344 VEVCGFTDE
-353 CRKKFVEVAFEL
+353 CKVRFAEIAFKS
-365 EPKILAHFKKFML
+365 EPKVLAHFKDFIF
-378 SNPIINSLMYIPIN
+378 SNPVINSLMYIPVN
-392 CAIIAKVYK
+392 CAIIAQVYK

-421 TLVMIKR
+421 TLVLIRR
-428 HMISSGQ
+428 HMISSGK
-435 WDEDTRVP
+435 WDKHSKVP
-443 SSLKDLPESISMDLK
+443 SSLKDLPESVSIDLK
-458 RVSQLAYSGLFKYS
+458 RVSQLAYSGLFKE
-472 HLFKYGDLFKKDV
+472 DV

-523 HRSIQEFL
+523 HLSIQEFL

-543 DEASSKIVYK
+543 DEASSKIVSQYGL
-553 SVFREVTP
+553 VTTH
-561 QLRVFG
+561 LRVFG

-575 YNEKFFQG
+575 YNEKIFQG
-583 IPTQSIFNS
+583 ILTLSLFDSS
-592 YYLLHCLYE
+592 YLMHCLYE

-606 KHSLDIK
+606 ELSLDIK
-613 TSHLDILTPLDVYV
+613 TSHLHIRLSTPLRLFTHLDVYV
-627 FGYCLVHV
+627 VGYCLVHV
-635 PIQWQSVYIHTSLE
+635 PIQWQSVFIYTSLE

-668 TIKDLIIIKVR
+668 TIKELHIDVHL
-679 HSVHVL
+679 SVHVS

-690 LTKYFPKFH
+690 LTKYLPAFH
-699 INSFILYD
+699 INSLILYG
-707 ISSPFVPV
+707 ISSPLVPV

-724 PGLTSIALNFSESCE
+724 PGLTSIALIFFESCE
-739 DDYLLYQSIQHITN
+739 DDYLLFQSIQYITY
-753 LEKFSLVCCTPTQKG
+753 LEKFILVCHTPTQKG

-777 TSSTLTELLLKCQP
+777 TSSTLTQLVLHVLLSE
-791 ALLGKVVKRPRLTS
+791 VT
-805 SSLLGDQ
+805 
-812 LHYKRS
+812 YKRS

-840 TLETNFGYRV
+840 TLKTNFGCRV
-850 CTNAGSIEHVTLDL
+850 CTNAGSIEHVTLEL
-864 TSSSSACLKIHQLE
+864 IPLSLLIHPLE
-878 VLRAESVQ
+878 VLRSFQ

-899 IRVHIYNI
+899 IRVGIHNI

-914 PHFCCNFIMSLN
+914 PHFCCNYIMSLN
-926 DSLCHSM
+926 DSLRHSM
-933 ENFYFTIIL
+933 ENLNFT
-942 SGKYFTEDVKSNP
+942 SSKYFIHKNNL

-967 DPAVPRHNLRRSQ
+967 DPAVPRHNLKRSQ

-988 HFPHHNQL
+988 HFPHRHQL
-996 LQQHDSPRLLSSY
+996 LQQHDSPRPLSLLRYRSHPSY
-1009 GWRHIPLEKRS
+1009 GWRHIPLKNTGQRS
-1020 LFAPKQPSLYQ
+1020 VKPTSYQ

-1039 QALQNMHPLLQK
+1039 QALQNMHPLLQNNV
-1051 ALKYD
+1051 L
-1056 QYNQYCQLA
+1056 
-1065 YYDEM
+1065 
-1070 SLF
+1070 